1 MMKTF
6 HRRAIK
12 LPKGTRTEHLIL
24 RPQPAYGSQGRVV
37 VLKNGKEI
45 GHFLLSDKQSLS
57 DFTCT
62 VRHRHLFLGLKSPAS
77 GSAER
82 PIRTG
87 AAGWVASAGAKV
99 GRLRQK
105 LGWMCQLM
113 VVLVRICFSLACI
126 RKPAVGDWKALDG
139 LWGCPFGT
147 KTWADWK
154 NIPIFYILYDWLLG
168 LLEDALSPFERPHSI
183 TITAAWQHTLCVA
196 ILGSGIFFVAAC
208 RLGWILLVYCYKGH
222 HSYEAHLPSK
232 HPLLHHMARHG
243 GMIHADADPGASHR
257 HMRHADSAFGDPTH
271 AGSDFSVTHHGHVPH
286 ADSNHVTLAGPSRGN
301 LKKAGEPGDT
311 ERRPATPSHP
321 PQHLADGNRP
331 PAAAFKE
338 LGEKASHE
346 GKSSGGA
353 TSAEAKH
360 KGIAA
365 GRDVHFQEQ
374 PDSVGPNTPHKS
386 GKHAAPDHV
395 NATPADTPKGHPLPL
410 LHPHNE
416 STTPQSTNMPEEAS
430 FLDLPGTPDAASPS
444 ESSETLEDAP
454 SSDVPD
460 APEDVVRKA
469 RLAEM
474 RTALEEAGVET
485 VSRADARIVSLQAEN
500 ERLHLLL
507 ASSLAQLAAAQQG
520 GGYFRRLFLSAA
532 RLAKS
537 AFRQAAAERHRAEA
551 ALARLNSIQAEA
563 DQTASKA
570 AQQEA
575 ALTRLTLT
583 AEARVSEL
591 TADSKSLHAALEQT
605 ALVRDRR
612 EAAFVQATKMRSLTE
627 QHLVKTRV
635 QRDALLQAL
644 QQYEHQ
650 EDTGSSAVPTGDS
663 ALTSTATVS
672 PATAEETK
680 TPVHFSTMTQGATAA
695 HEPATASGSAAV
707 QGPAT
712 AGECHLAPASSL
724 GATAEAGSATAQKS
738 GVARNRGTALESAV
752 AQDSATAVESKAT
765 AKVSTPVHASTT
777 VKDCMIAPQDLGG
790 INSATAAQG
799 FATAGESRLAT
810 AQSLATAGES
820 QLGAAPGFTTAAGSF
835 STAASHAA
843 AQGSNAPDSIAA
855 QESTSRLTESSAFAE
870 DCDND
875 DKSSIIA
882 DMHAADTNTANEITT
897 SADLHQTINQAQT
910 HDQMQTCPKAQTHD
924 KNQTRTQAQNL
935 SLSDSQHALSSPAAL
950 AKASA
955 YTDRQTDQ
963 LQIAA
968 LHAQDDVR
976 LQQLQRDLES
986 KDQVIMQQAAAITNH
1001 ALKTSGQTLKLQQ
1014 LQTQLRARELA
1025 WLLFEIRLVPTRGFK
1040 NGQYDMPYNAKQID
1054 EGGSAQIYLE
1064 TLYGER
1070 HATKYPKK
1078 GAEAVGELAHELRMH
1093 LRCAGPKTV
1102 KILSVGMDKVPRGP
1116 MLSAD
1121 VMCFSMELA
1130 SQSLKA
1136 YIGQATG
1143 GFKGSNREG
1152 LTFEL
1157 AHTKFILRQ
1166 VVQAM
1171 QGVHG
1176 HATLHGDVKPDNFL
1190 VFMHED
1196 SAQLESVKITDF
1208 GLARDLMEGCH
1219 HITPTNDGTRGTQ
1232 GWISP

>member
-1 MMKTF
+1 MKTF

-45 GHFLLSDKQSLS
+45 GHFLLS
-57 DFTCT
+57 

-520 GGYFRRLFLSAA
+520 GGYFRRL
-532 RLAKS
+532 
-537 AFRQAAAERHRAEA
+537 
-551 ALARLNSIQAEA
+551 
-563 DQTASKA
+563 
-570 AQQEA
+570 
-575 ALTRLTLT
+575 LTLT

-663 ALTSTATVS
+663 ALTSTAT
-672 PATAEETK
+672 
-680 TPVHFSTMTQGATAA
+680 
-695 HEPATASGSAAV
+695 
-707 QGPAT
+707 
-712 AGECHLAPASSL
+712 
-724 GATAEAGSATAQKS
+724 
-738 GVARNRGTALESAV
+738 
-752 AQDSATAVESKAT
+752 
-765 AKVSTPVHASTT
+765 
-777 VKDCMIAPQDLGG
+777 
-790 INSATAAQG
+790 
-799 FATAGESRLAT
+799 
-810 AQSLATAGES
+810 
-820 QLGAAPGFTTAAGSF
+820 
-835 STAASHAA
+835 
-843 AQGSNAPDSIAA
+843 
-855 QESTSRLTESSAFAE
+855 
-870 DCDND
+870 
-875 DKSSIIA
+875 
-882 DMHAADTNTANEITT
+882 
-897 SADLHQTINQAQT
+897 
-910 HDQMQTCPKAQTHD
+910 
-924 KNQTRTQAQNL
+924 
-935 SLSDSQHALSSPAAL
+935 
-950 AKASA
+950 
-955 YTDRQTDQ
+955 
-963 LQIAA
+963 
-968 LHAQDDVR
+968 
-976 LQQLQRDLES
+976 RDLES

-1232 GWISP
+1232 VLSGLSPLLFREAKSNDDFAANAKCIPALDFKVRRQEVSIDGDEDSLHADTSPVDSHASDSVEHMDHADVAIDQHVNRGYMRKYMHYNTIKKSRFVNE